1 MKTPQFVF
9 KMLRYGLLFC
19 VLLCAEISGEIKVP
33 PIIDKLF
40 NRPQD
45 SVSQF
50 PPIVEFLVQKI
61 QSQYSNY
68 VHEDL
73 SRPPTWDKPVF
84 TLTPEDQAI
93 FSSASTPNST
103 FLNEDRFEYVDTENT
118 TEIFFEIIVDN
129 NKDKPGSLTQN
140 IGSNDLDKT
149 TQRVFEKISTSINP
163 NNETVVY
170 ITPKKPYSTTPK
182 YEKRR
187 KDELQ

>member
-1 MKTPQFVF
+1 
-9 KMLRYGLLFC
+9 MLRYLFVLFC
-19 VLLCAEISGEIKVP
+19 VILCTKISGEIRRP
-33 PIIDKLF
+33 PLIDKLF
-40 NRPQD
+40 NRPQE

-84 TLTPEDQAI
+84 TLSPEDQVI

-103 FLNEDRFEYVDTENT
+103 FLNEDKFEYVDTDNT
-118 TEIFFEIIVDN
+118 TEIFFEIIIDS
-129 NKDKPGSLTQN
+129 NKDKLGSPELN
-140 IGSNDLDKT
+140 VGGNDKDWDKT
-149 TQRVFEKISTSINP
+149 TQRVLEKNSTSIAP

-182 YEKRR
+182 YEKRE
-187 KDELQ
+187 DYNG